1 MIFIYVAV
9 YDWSR
14 LRNDQLKCPVGYC
27 HNDGVCL
34 VGGEGG
40 VSGHTC
46 LCKPGFTGPTCLT
59 AYSTC
64 SEEPCLHGAPCTE
77 DPSGGTGY
85 ICNCA
90 GTGFGGRHC
99 ELEINNC
106 SANSCSNGGTCLPQ
120 PGGGGFLCECR
131 SPNFT
136 GMRCD
141 NEIVGT
147 PGTAQ
152 VKHTSIIF
160 EEYV

>member
-1 MIFIYVAV
+1 M
-9 YDWSR
+9 YDWNR
-14 LRNDQLKCPVGYC
+14 LRNDQLKCPPGYC

-34 VGGEGG
+34 PGSAGGGG
-40 VSGHTC
+40 AGDNDGGGGTSHTC
-46 LCKPGFTGPTCLT
+46 LCKPGYTGPTCLT

-99 ELEINNC
+99 ELETDNC
-106 SANSCSNGGTCLPQ
+106 SSAGSCFNGGTCLPQ

-141 NEIVGT
+141 TELLSS
-147 PGTAQ
+147 AQ
-152 VKHTSIIF
+152 VTLL
-160 EEYV
+160 